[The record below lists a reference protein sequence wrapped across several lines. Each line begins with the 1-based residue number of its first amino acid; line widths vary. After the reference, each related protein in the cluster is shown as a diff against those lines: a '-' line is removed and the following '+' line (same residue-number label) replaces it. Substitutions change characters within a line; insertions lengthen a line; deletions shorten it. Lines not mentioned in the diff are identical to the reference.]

1 MQSVSVLRKK
11 RVIFFICPLVMLIF
25 LLAPRLAARAE
36 SRHFAAAQVAAGVE
50 FVSADQLFT
59 LKVPAG
65 AYQQPMDIY
74 LFNKSADNLKDL
86 NAISE
91 IYSYYIYS
99 VEVSD
104 QSEFSVT
111 IGYNGEQT
119 EGKTVYY
126 YDAPK
131 NLWQMASSRSFLN
144 SLTFSLSGKKNQLV
158 VAGRNLAQSSLTQQ
172 SFGQVSL
179 AYYFDANAAASELE
193 FKKVCPLYLK
203 SFFRD
208 SNGNDR
214 EEVKKLQ
221 SFLSGYE
228 GYKDL
233 PATGYYGVLTRGA
246 VKQFQEKYATDILAP
261 WDLTEGTGWVLQTT
275 LDKVNQL
282 YCQYNPAKVNYELN
296 IPYELSEKNAKMAY
310 YFDESL
316 EPEGQWL
323 PLESYDDS
331 KSGQVTAIIDKPAGQ
346 IALFILPD
354 QWVGEASWYAWQDG
368 LFAASR
374 DFPQGTR
381 LRVTNQSAGENR
393 GKAVIVTV
401 NDYGPQLWTG
411 RIIDLDK
418 EAYESIGNLKGGV
431 MPVKLEVYKE

>member
-36 SRHFAAAQVAAGVE
+36 SRHFAAAQVATGVE

-144 SLTFSLSGKKNQLV
+144 SL
-158 VAGRNLAQSSLTQQ
+158 
-172 SFGQVSL
+172 
-179 AYYFDANAAASELE
+179 
-193 FKKVCPLYLK
+193 
-203 SFFRD
+203 FRD
-208 SNGNDR
+208 SKGNDR

-228 GYKDL
+228 VYKDF

-346 IALFILPD
+346 IALFIFPD